1 MSGVSFTLSD
11 VLFLTATKTTL
22 KRSPLILG
30 RNIESASPCVGFV
43 QFLNRFGCFIASCK
57 AVCAEDAYEVV
68 SFVSTVLS
76 MDDKRV
82 VAGDG
87 TDKFGLGPDVL
98 EATGVSAD
106 VRFSS
111 SLVSSTEIDIG
122 AADCVVISP
131 LSPVPSRLT
140 GSPAARLLATTSSRL

>member
-22 KRSPLILG
+22 KRSTLTLG
-30 RNIESASPCVGFV
+30 RNIESESPCVGFV

-57 AVCAEDAYEVV
+57 AVCAEDAYEVLF
-68 SFVSTVLS
+68 FVSSVLS
-76 MDDKRV
+76 TDDKRV
-82 VAGDG
+82 VIGDG
-87 TDKFGLGPDVL
+87 TAKFGVGPSVL

-111 SLVSSTEIDIG
+111 SLVFSTEIDIG
-122 AADCVVISP
+122 AAE
-131 LSPVPSRLT
+131 
-140 GSPAARLLATTSSRL
+140 